1 MSANLLTL
9 LPTLTTPRLTL
20 RKLAMSD
27 LNDFFEHGA
36 DPEVARFTLWEPPQ
50 NLAQARKHL
59 TNYMRDSGDRH
70 APTWGIVL
78 NEENKLI
85 GTCGFHHISPYA
97 QNAEIGY
104 TLTKAYWG
112 RGLAT
117 EAVRAAL
124 DFGFKQAKLQ
134 QVTART
140 TPENT
145 ASARV
150 LKKLGFRQTGSMLE
164 YVPISQQMQRLD
176 IYQLDYFL

>member
-1 MSANLLTL
+1 M

-27 LNDFFEHGA
+27 LNDFFEHGS
-36 DPEVARFTLWEPPQ
+36 DPDVARFTLWEAHR
-50 NLAQARKHL
+50 NLEHARTHL
-59 TNYMRDSGDRH
+59 AEYVRNYTHGRT
-70 APTWGIVL
+70 PTWGIVL
-78 NEENKLI
+78 NEQNKLI
-85 GTCGFHHISPYA
+85 GTCGFHHIAPYE
-97 QNAEIGY
+97 QDAEIGY

-117 EAVRAAL
+117 EAVRAVL

-134 QVTART
+134 RITARI
-140 TPENT
+140 TPDNA

-150 LKKLGFRQTGSMLE
+150 LQKLGFRQTGSMME
-164 YVPISQQMQRLD
+164 YVPISRQMQRLD